1 MLKQAVPLGGEE
13 VSEYRM
19 AREDY
24 YSILGVDR
32 HAPEREIKRAYYNLA
47 RDLHPDKA
55 KTPEEGRASA
65 ERLAVISKAYN
76 TLKDPAKRAEYDAAT
91 ASGSNQRASTAAVP
105 RMTAP
110 KPGAAPPSSPGVKGG
125 KPSENSPAAAQ
136 ASAVGASDL
145 HAQRILVA
153 QRAFVKG
160 MEFWKST
167 DYKSAL
173 PFFQTAADNDPD
185 SEPHYHMKLAVCL
198 MKTRKSFMKAVE
210 AAEKACQ
217 MDNYNMEF
225 KFNLGEI
232 YEAAGVL
239 SKAKEVYEDILKWE
253 PDNQKAKLKLGLLKD
268 SIRGQQPESILAKVF
283 PSIFGKK

>member
-1 MLKQAVPLGGEE
+1 M
-13 VSEYRM
+13 S
-19 AREDY
+19 REDY

-76 TLKDPAKRAEYDAAT
+76 TLKDPAKRAEYDA
-91 ASGSNQRASTAAVP
+91 STAGNANKRVSTSVP
-105 RMTAP
+105 KIMAP
-110 KPGAAPPSSPGVKGG
+110 NMKPGAPPPPGAAPGSAKSG
-125 KPSENSPAAAQ
+125 KPGEAPAGQ
-136 ASAVGASDL
+136 QPTGVNASDL

-160 MEFWKST
+160 MEFWKTS

-173 PFFQTAADNDPD
+173 PFFQTAADNDPE
-185 SEPHYHMKLAVCL
+185 SEPHYHMKLAICL
-198 MKTRKSFMKAVE
+198 MKTRKSFMKAAE
-210 AAEKACQ
+210 AAEKACS

-225 KFNLGEI
+225 KFNLGEV

-239 SKAKEVYEDILKWE
+239 SKAKDVYEDILKWE
-253 PDNQKAKLKLGLLKD
+253 PENQKAKLKLNMVKEA
-268 SIRGQQPESILAKVF
+268 IKGQQPESLLAKVF